1 MNDLKKNRGTSLD
14 KFLMRHFCA
23 VFLYICYVIFIFTYP
38 SGWPKYCKTL
48 RNIRRYYTLK
58 CVQDIYRC
66 VFILARFNKNVLQ
79 LNVKKDIGVMHI

>member
-1 MNDLKKNRGTSLD
+1 MEHRWINFLLD
-14 KFLMRHFCA
+14 IFVRYCCKFVL
-23 VFLYICYVIFIFTYP
+23 VIFIFTYP

-79 LNVKKDIGVMHI
+79 LNVKKHIGVMHI